1 MHADRLHIYMRFLF
15 EFPVNLQARPGHAAV
30 TPCTHL
36 VLVLAGQYG
45 ALDFTGGRMQTNPC
59 SQFVTGHTVTLC
71 RERERKGIT
80 NIDNGICVDCRKWK
94 VCKTVK
100 DLLKL

>member
-1 MHADRLHIYMRFLF
+1 MHADKLHIYVRFLF
-15 EFPVNLQARPGHAAV
+15 ESPVNLQDGRPGHAAM

-36 VLVLAGQYG
+36 VLVLAGQYR
-45 ALDFTGGRMQTNPC
+45 APDAAGGRMQTNPC

-80 NIDNGICVDCRKWK
+80 NIDNGIYIDRRK
-94 VCKTVK
+94 
-100 DLLKL
+100 